1 MITVTYSAKRR
12 EMRMKGHADYSEPGN
27 DIVCASASMLFYT
40 LCQSLVS
47 IEENLAAEPKMEMT
61 KGRAAVKCIP
71 KTEHEGTIDVI
82 FWTILNGFHMLAQQY
97 PENVYLRIL
106 DKEKN
111 NNKGL

>member
-1 MITVTYSAKRR
+1 MITITYSLKRR
-12 EMRMKGHADYSEPGN
+12 EMRMKGHADYSEPGT

-47 IEENLAAEPKMEMT
+47 LEDSLATKPKMEMT

-71 KTEHEGTIDVI
+71 KAEHEGTIDVI

-97 PENVYLRIL
+97 PENVCLKIL

-111 NNKGL
+111 ADKGL